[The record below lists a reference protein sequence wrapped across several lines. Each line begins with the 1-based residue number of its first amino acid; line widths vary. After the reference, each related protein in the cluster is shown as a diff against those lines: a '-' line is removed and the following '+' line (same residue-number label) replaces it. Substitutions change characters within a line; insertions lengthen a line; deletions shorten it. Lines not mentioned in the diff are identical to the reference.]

1 MIYEPEANMEHHP
14 FTWVSVI
21 PGLNFLPDHAAT
33 SLVVTGVLILF
44 AYLANRQLAA
54 ANDAAIPDDSL
65 TLRNIAELLVQGVR
79 GMAEGVLGH
88 EGRNYVH
95 LYGSF
100 FLFILCANLF
110 GLLPGFAPPTSNFNV
125 TLALGV
131 LSFVAYNAYAFKEQG
146 LAYLKHFVGP
156 IWWLGILM
164 VPLELIDNFVRP
176 FSLALRL
183 FGNMTGD
190 HVVLEIFTDLTKVV
204 IPVVFYML
212 GAFVSLVQAFVFTLL
227 SMVYVS
233 LAVAHHDDHHGE
245 HHH

>member
-1 MIYEPEANMEHHP
+1 MEHHI
-14 FTWVSVI
+14 FLWVDHI
-21 PGLNFLPDHAAT
+21 PGLSLLPGHIAT
-33 SLVVTGVLILF
+33 SLIVSVALILF
-44 AYLANRQLAA
+44 AYMAKRQLAA
-54 ANDAAIPDDSL
+54 ADDEAVPDDSL
-65 TLRNIAELLVQGVR
+65 TCRNMAELLTQGISD
-79 GMAEGVLGH
+79 MAEGVLGD
-88 EGRNYVH
+88 RAQKYVH

-100 FLFILCANLF
+100 FLFILVANLS
-110 GLLPGFAPPTSNFNV
+110 GLLPGFSPPTSNFNV

-131 LSFVAYNAYAFKEQG
+131 LSFVAYNFYAFQEQG

-176 FSLALRL
+176 FSLSLRL
-183 FGNMTGD
+183 FGNMTDD

-204 IPVVFYML
+204 IPVVFYAL

-233 LAVAHHDDHHGE
+233 LAVAHDE
-245 HHH
+245 HH

>member
-1 MIYEPEANMEHHP
+1 MEHHI
-14 FTWVSVI
+14 FLWVDHI
-21 PGLNFLPDHAAT
+21 PGLSLLPGHIAT
-33 SLVVTGVLILF
+33 SLIVSVVLILF
-44 AYLANRQLAA
+44 AYMAKRQLAA
-54 ANDAAIPDDSL
+54 VDDVAVPDDSL
-65 TLRNIAELLVQGVR
+65 TCRNMAELLTQGISD
-79 GMAEGVLGH
+79 MAEGVLGD
-88 EGRNYVH
+88 RAQKYVH

-100 FLFILCANLF
+100 FLFILIANLS
-110 GLLPGFAPPTSNFNV
+110 GLLPGFSPPTSDFNV

-131 LSFVAYNAYAFKEQG
+131 LSFVAYNFYAFQEQG

-176 FSLALRL
+176 FSLSLRL

-204 IPVVFYML
+204 IPVVFYAL

-233 LAVAHHDDHHGE
+233 LAVAHDE
-245 HHH
+245 HH

>member
-1 MIYEPEANMEHHP
+1 MEHHI
-14 FTWVSVI
+14 FLWVDHI
-21 PGLNFLPDHAAT
+21 PGLSLLPGHIAT
-33 SLVVTGVLILF
+33 SLIVSVALILF
-44 AYLANRQLAA
+44 AYMAKRQLAA
-54 ANDAAIPDDSL
+54 ADDVAVPDDSL
-65 TLRNIAELLVQGVR
+65 TCRNMAELLTQGISD
-79 GMAEGVLGH
+79 MAEGVLGD
-88 EGRNYVH
+88 RAQKYVH

-100 FLFILCANLF
+100 FLFILIANLS
-110 GLLPGFAPPTSNFNV
+110 GLLPGFSPPTSNFNV

-131 LSFVAYNAYAFKEQG
+131 LSFVAYNFYAFQEQG

-176 FSLALRL
+176 FSLSLRL

-204 IPVVFYML
+204 IPVVFYAL

-233 LAVAHHDDHHGE
+233 LAVAHDE
-245 HHH
+245 HH

>member
-1 MIYEPEANMEHHP
+1 MEHHI
-14 FTWVSVI
+14 FLWVDHI
-21 PGLNFLPDHAAT
+21 PGLSLLPGHIAT
-33 SLVVTGVLILF
+33 SLIVAVALILF
-44 AYLANRQLAA
+44 AYMAKRQLAA
-54 ANDAAIPDDSL
+54 ADDVAVPDDSL
-65 TLRNIAELLVQGVR
+65 TCRNMAELLTQGISD
-79 GMAEGVLGH
+79 MAEGVLGD
-88 EGRNYVH
+88 RAQKYVH

-100 FLFILCANLF
+100 FLFILVANLS
-110 GLLPGFAPPTSNFNV
+110 GLLPGFSPPTSDFNV

-131 LSFVAYNAYAFKEQG
+131 LSFVAYNFYAFQEQG

-176 FSLALRL
+176 FSLSLRL

-204 IPVVFYML
+204 IPVVFYAL

-233 LAVAHHDDHHGE
+233 LAVAHDE
-245 HHH
+245 HH

>member
-1 MIYEPEANMEHHP
+1 MEHHP

-54 ANDAAIPDDSL
+54 ASDAAIPDDSL

-88 EGRNYVH
+88 EGRHYVH

-131 LSFVAYNAYAFKEQG
+131 LSFIAYNVYAFKEQG

>member
-1 MIYEPEANMEHHP
+1 MEHHP

-21 PGLNFLPDHAAT
+21 PGLNLLPGHAAT

-54 ANDAAIPDDSL
+54 ASDAAIPDDSL

-88 EGRNYVH
+88 EGRRYVH

-100 FLFILCANLF
+100 FLFILSANLF
-110 GLLPGFAPPTSNFNV
+110 GLLPGFSPPTSNFNV

-131 LSFVAYNAYAFKEQG
+131 VSFFAYNAYAFKEQG

-156 IWWLGILM
+156 IWWLAILM

-245 HHH
+245 AHH